1 MAQHKKHERK
11 REIDRRRKRLKERNR
26 ARAKEAR
33 AAGGD
38 VKKVKG

>member
-33 AAGGD
+33 AAGSD
-38 VKKVKG
+38 VKKAK

>member
-33 AAGGD
+33 AAGVD
-38 VKKVKG
+38 VKKAK

>member
-26 ARAKEAR
+26 ARAKEER
-33 AAGGD
+33 ATAGD
-38 VKKVKG
+38 TKKAK

>member
-26 ARAKEAR
+26 ARAKEAL
-33 AAGGD
+33 AAAGD
-38 VKKVKG
+38 VKKAK

>member
-33 AAGGD
+33 VAGVD
-38 VKKVKG
+38 VKKAK

>member
-11 REIDRRRKRLKERNR
+11 REIDRRRKRLKERNG

-33 AAGGD
+33 AAGVD
-38 VKKVKG
+38 VKKAK

>member
-33 AAGGD
+33 AGGGEI
-38 VKKVKG
+38 KKAK

>member
-33 AAGGD
+33 AAVGD
-38 VKKVKG
+38 VKKAK

>member
-26 ARAKEAR
+26 ARAKEER
-33 AAGGD
+33 AVTGD
-38 VKKVKG
+38 AKKAK

>member
-26 ARAKEAR
+26 ARAKEER
-33 AAGGD
+33 TAAGD
-38 VKKVKG
+38 VKKAK

>member
-33 AAGGD
+33 VAAGD
-38 VKKVKG
+38 VKKAK

>member
-33 AAGGD
+33 GASGD
-38 VKKVKG
+38 MKKLK

>member
-26 ARAKEAR
+26 ARAKEERGAS
-33 AAGGD
+33 GD
-38 VKKVKG
+38 MKKLK

>member
-11 REIDRRRKRLKERNR
+11 REIERRRKRLKERNR

-38 VKKVKG
+38 VKKAK

>member
-26 ARAKEAR
+26 ARAKEER
-33 AAGGD
+33 ATAGD
-38 VKKVKG
+38 VKKAK

>member
-38 VKKVKG
+38 VKKAK

>member
-26 ARAKEAR
+26 ARAKEAH
-33 AAGGD
+33 AVGGD
-38 VKKVKG
+38 IKKAK

>member
-26 ARAKEAR
+26 ARAKEER
-33 AAGGD
+33 AVAGD
-38 VKKVKG
+38 AKKAK

>member
-26 ARAKEAR
+26 ARAKEER
-33 AAGGD
+33 AAAD
-38 VKKVKG
+38 VKKAK